1 MPNNIIMADAKG
13 GIIVPNLR
21 QYKEITATTDHNSRN
36 RIMIQM
42 EPFSEYNKYML
53 FVYTKTMPPLPPEN
67 QYTFLFVDAGNIMSS
82 GNAILRPNGTI
93 GSDSG
98 MLSVDTS
105 TGTVL
110 VGGDYGVVREG
121 MTICVM
127 ILEVPA

>member
-1 MPNNIIMADAKG
+1 MPNNIIMADKKG

-21 QYKEITATTDHNSRN
+21 QYKEVTATTDHNSRN

-42 EPFSEYNKYML
+42 EPFSEYNRYML
-53 FVYTKTMPPLPPEN
+53 FVYPKTMPPLPPEN
-67 QYTFLFVDAGNIMSS
+67 QYTFLFAGTGDMLLS
-82 GNAILRPNGTI
+82 GNGILRPNGTV
-93 GSDSG
+93 GSDSS

-110 VGGDYGVVREG
+110 AGGDYGVVREG

-127 ILEVPA
+127 ILEGPA